1 MDSKGPERPVRR
13 VSAQAQ
19 PVSERGFIRALGLF
33 PATAL
38 NMAQMVGIG
47 PFITIPLIIAAI
59 GGPQA
64 ILGWIVGALIALV
77 DGLVWAELGAAMPR
91 AGGSYTFLRESFQ
104 YSSGRFM
111 PFMFVWSTLLVTPLI
126 MATGMI
132 GMTDYLGYFVHTTSM
147 ESHWIAVAFTVITVG
162 LLYRRIDSV
171 ARLTKI
177 LWAGMIVTVLVV
189 IIAAYTHFN
198 AHLAFTFP
206 AGAFSLSA
214 KFFGGLGAGLV
225 LAIYDYFGYYTITYV
240 GDEVRDPGRV
250 VPWAIILSIL
260 GVLVID
266 LSMNI
271 GIIGVV
277 PWQQAEKSTAI
288 GTDFM
293 QRVWGTPGASVLTI
307 LIIWTAFASVYTGL
321 LGASRLPFNA
331 AREGL
336 FFRPFARLHPRL
348 HFPYIALL
356 VMGLVTAV
364 ACFLPLATVISA
376 LIALTLWSQF
386 IAQIVG
392 LTILRRKQPGLVR
405 PYRQWLYPLPSV
417 LALGAWI
424 YVFQA
429 SGWVAIRVMLAWT
442 ILGIIAFLIWA
453 RVEHV
458 WPFGPKEIREE
469 FLDAQR
475 AAKAAAR
482 PAVAVARSGSLAQA
496 GPWFIA
502 ADGGRARPAT
512 GSAPRARRRP
522 GTR

>member
-1 MDSKGPERPVRR
+1 MTGDGLNGPPQRASEPGE
-13 VSAQAQ
+13 
-19 PVSERGFIRALGLF
+19 PITERGFIRALGLF
-33 PATAL
+33 PATTL

-47 PFITIPLIIAAI
+47 PFITIPLIIVAM

-64 ILGWIVGALIALV
+64 IFGWIIGALIALA

-91 AGGSYTFLRESFQ
+91 SGGTYTFLRESFQ

-132 GMTDYLGYFVHTTSM
+132 GMTDYLGYFFSMTTT
-147 ESHWIAVAFTVITVG
+147 ESHLIAVGFTVVTIA

-171 ARLTKI
+171 AKLTNI
-177 LWAGMIVTVLVV
+177 LWGIMIVTVLFV
-189 IIAAYTHFN
+189 IIAAYTHFS

-206 AGAFSLSA
+206 AGAFSG
-214 KFFGGLGAGLV
+214 KFVGGLGAGLV
-225 LAIYDYFGYYTITYV
+225 LAVYDYFGYYTITYV

-250 VPWAIILSIL
+250 IPWSIILSIL

-277 PWQQAEKSTAI
+277 PWQQAEKSTSI

-293 QRVWGTPGASVLTI
+293 QRIWGTPGASVLAV
-307 LIIWTAFASVYTGL
+307 LIIVAAFASVYTGL

-336 FFRPFARLHPRL
+336 FFRPFGWLHPRL
-348 HFPYIALL
+348 HFPHVSLL

-364 ACFLPLATVISA
+364 ACFLPLTTVINA

-386 IAQIVG
+386 IAQIVA
-392 LTILRRKQPGLVR
+392 LTILRHKQPNLVR
-405 PYRQWLYPLPSV
+405 PYRQWLYPLPSLFA
-417 LALGAWI
+417 LAAWI

-429 SGWVAIRVMLAWT
+429 SGWSAIRIMLGWT
-442 ILGIIAFLIWA
+442 AAGIIAFLIWA
-453 RVEHV
+453 RIEHV
-458 WPFGPKEIREE
+458 WPFGSKEIREE
-469 FLDAQR
+469 FLDAQ
-475 AAKAAAR
+475 AAAESISR
-482 PAVAVARSGSLAQA
+482 A
-496 GPWFIA
+496 G
-502 ADGGRARPAT
+502 D
-512 GSAPRARRRP
+512 SAHRYP
-522 GTR
+522 